1 MSSAYATR
9 FLILP
14 VALNAK
20 EAVIATAGTNWQA
33 KPYFRRA
40 AEAPGVVQVCRPYL
54 SVTGPRLCL
63 TLSLG
68 CIVEG
73 ALVVACVDI
82 DYVALAG
89 DDLSFGVGV
98 ADRV

>member
-1 MSSAYATR
+1 MR
-9 FLILP
+9 
-14 VALNAK
+14 
-20 EAVIATAGTNWQA
+20 ATAGTNWQA
-33 KPYFRRA
+33 KPYFRR
-40 AEAPGVVQVCRPYL
+40 GQVQVCRPYL

-63 TLSLG
+63 TISLG

-73 ALVVACVDI
+73 ALVVVCVDI

>member
-1 MSSAYATR
+1 MAGQDEEWLSGWDATSGIVS
-9 FLILP
+9 L
-14 VALNAK
+14 
-20 EAVIATAGTNWQA
+20 W
-33 KPYFRRA
+33 
-40 AEAPGVVQVCRPYL
+40 AEAPGQVQVCRPYL